1 MSTDQTEKALRD
13 IADQL
18 RAAWQNNQC
27 LTCPLGE
34 LSALAAA
41 TLTFY
46 LEQRK
51 HGAYSIDHWTNYRT
65 KESK

>member
-1 MSTDQTEKALRD
+1 MDPIEKELTYLATRLK
-13 IADQL
+13 
-18 RAAWQNNQC
+18 AAWKNNQC

-46 LEQRK
+46 QEQKK
-51 HGAYSIDHWTNYRT
+51 HGPLSRDHWTNYR
-65 KESK
+65 ERQ